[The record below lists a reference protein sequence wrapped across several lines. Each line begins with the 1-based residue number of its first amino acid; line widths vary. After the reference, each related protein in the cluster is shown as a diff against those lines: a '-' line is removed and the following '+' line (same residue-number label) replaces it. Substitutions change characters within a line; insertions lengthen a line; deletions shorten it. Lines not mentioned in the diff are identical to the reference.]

1 MEALI
6 LVRYGEIALKGHNR
20 PQFENMLVGNIQSA
34 VKPLGGKVVKRHG
47 RILVVCSPD
56 RILEVQ
62 DQLSRVFGIVSFSP
76 GVAVELDMAQIQETA
91 LEQLRETV
99 DAGTKTFKIECKRAN
114 KGFPLKSPEI
124 CAEIGGILLDALPQ
138 LKVDV
143 HHPDT
148 TVTIEIREKA
158 YVFTQILKGIG
169 GMPYKSAGKALLLLS
184 GGIDSPVAGYL
195 MARRG
200 VQIEGI
206 HFHSYPFTSERAL
219 EKVLDLGRKLAVYT
233 GRIRVH
239 SINLLEIQRAI
250 QEHCPQEEMTILSRR
265 FMMQIAERVAATR
278 SCQALITGESIGQ
291 VASQTME
298 GLTVTNSAV
307 TLPVFRP
314 LIAMDKVEIID
325 VAQRIDTFETS
336 ILPFEDCCTVFLPDR
351 VVTKPRVKNIEE
363 SQSLLDSE
371 TLIANALL
379 GVKVYDLLQE

>member
-34 VKPLGGKVVKRHG
+34 VKKLGGKVVKRHG
-47 RILVVCSPD
+47 RILVACSPE
-56 RILEVQ
+56 RTLEIQ
-62 DQLSRVFGIVSFSP
+62 DQISRVFGIVSFSP

-91 LEQLRETV
+91 LTQLRQTME
-99 DAGTKTFKIECKRAN
+99 DGAKTFKVECKRAN

-124 CAEIGGILLDALPQ
+124 CSEIGGNLLEALPQ
-138 LKVDV
+138 LRVDV

-148 TVTIEIREKA
+148 TVTVEIREKA
-158 YVFTQILKGIG
+158 YVFTQIIKGIG

-200 VQIEGI
+200 VHIEGI

-219 EKVLDLGRKLAVYT
+219 EKVMDLGRKLAVYT

-250 QEHCPQEEMTILSRR
+250 QEKCPQEEMTILSRR
-265 FMMQIAERVAATR
+265 FMMQIAERIALTR
-278 SCQALITGESIGQ
+278 NCQALITGESIGQ

-307 TLPVFRP
+307 KLPVFRP
-314 LIAMDKVEIID
+314 LIAMDKVEIIEI
-325 VAQRIDTFETS
+325 AQRIDTFETS

-351 VVTKPRVKNIEE
+351 VVTKPRVQNIED
-363 SQSLLDSE
+363 SQALLDSE
-371 TLIANALL
+371 ALISKAIE
-379 GVKVYDLLQE
+379 GVKVYDLILE

>member
-20 PQFENMLVGNIQSA
+20 PQFENMLVSSIQSA
-34 VKPLGGKVVKRHG
+34 VKKLGAKVVKRHG
-47 RILVVCSPD
+47 RILVACD
-56 RILEVQ
+56 FEKLIDVQ

-76 GVAVELDMAQIQETA
+76 GVAVELDMQEIQTAA
-91 LEQLRETV
+91 LEQLRKTV
-99 DAGTKTFKIECKRAN
+99 DAGAKTFKVETKRAN
-114 KGFPLKSPEI
+114 KGFPMKSPEI
-124 CAEIGGILLDALPQ
+124 CAEIGGDLLEALPQ
-138 LKVDV
+138 LRVDV

-158 YVFTQILKGIG
+158 YVFTEIIKGVG

-200 VQIEGI
+200 VQIEGM

-219 EKVLDLGRKLAVYT
+219 EKVMDLARKLAVYT

-250 QEHCPQEEMTILSRR
+250 QEHCPQDEMTILSRR
-265 FMMQIAERVAATR
+265 FMMQIAEKVAADR
-278 SCQALITGESIGQ
+278 GCQALITGESIGQ

-298 GLTVTNSAV
+298 GLTVTDGAV
-307 TLPVFRP
+307 SLPVFRP
-314 LIAMDKVEIID
+314 LIALDKVEIIEI
-325 VAQRIDTFETS
+325 AQRIDTFETS

-351 VVTKPRVKNIEE
+351 VVTKPRIKDIEE
-363 SQSLLDSE
+363 SQALLDSE
-371 TLIANALL
+371 SLITRAIE
-379 GVKVYDLLQE
+379 GIKVYDLFLE

>member
-20 PQFENMLVGNIQSA
+20 PQFENMLAGNIQSA
-34 VKPLGGKVVKRHG
+34 VKPLGGKVLKRHG
-47 RILVVCSPD
+47 RILVSCD
-56 RILEVQ
+56 MERISEVQ

-76 GVAVELDMAQIQETA
+76 GVAVDLDMEQIQEAA
-91 LEQLRETV
+91 LAQLRET
-99 DAGTKTFKIECKRAN
+99 AASGTRSFKVECKRAN
-114 KGFPLKSPEI
+114 KGFPMKSPEI
-124 CAEIGGILLDALPQ
+124 CAEIGGNLLEALPQ
-138 LKVDV
+138 LTVDV

-158 YVFTQILKGIG
+158 YVFTQILRGVG
-169 GMPYKSAGKALLLLS
+169 GMPYKCAGKALLLLS

-219 EKVLDLGRKLAVYT
+219 EKVLELGRKLAVYT
-233 GRIRVH
+233 GRVRVH

-250 QEHCPQEEMTILSRR
+250 QEHCPQDEMTILSRR
-265 FMMQIAERVAATR
+265 FMMQIAEKVAETR

-298 GLTVTNSAV
+298 GLTVTDGAV
-307 TLPVFRP
+307 GLPVFRP
-314 LIAMDKVEIID
+314 LIALDKVEIIEI
-325 VAQRIDTFETS
+325 AQRIDTFETS

-351 VVTKPRVKNIEE
+351 VVTKPRLKDIEA
-363 SQSLLDSE
+363 SQALLDSE
-371 TLIANALL
+371 ALIAQAIE
-379 GVKVYDLLQE
+379 GVKVYDLVNE

>member
-20 PQFENMLVGNIQSA
+20 PQFENMLVSSIQSA
-34 VKPLGGKVVKRHG
+34 VKKLGAKVVKRHG
-47 RILVVCSPD
+47 RILVACD
-56 RILEVQ
+56 FEKLMDVQ

-76 GVAVELDMAQIQETA
+76 GVAVELDMQEIQTAA
-91 LEQLRETV
+91 LEQLRKTV
-99 DAGTKTFKIECKRAN
+99 DAGAKTFKVETKRAN
-114 KGFPLKSPEI
+114 KGFPMKSPEI
-124 CAEIGGILLDALPQ
+124 CAEIGGNLLEALPQ
-138 LKVDV
+138 LRVDV
-143 HHPDT
+143 HNPDT

-158 YVFTQILKGIG
+158 YVFTEIIKGVG

-200 VQIEGI
+200 VQIEGM

-219 EKVLDLGRKLAVYT
+219 EKVMDLARKLAVYT

-250 QEHCPQEEMTILSRR
+250 QEHCPQDEMTILSRR
-265 FMMQIAERVAATR
+265 FMMQIAEKVAADR
-278 SCQALITGESIGQ
+278 GCQALITGESIGQ

-298 GLTVTNSAV
+298 GLTVTDGAV
-307 TLPVFRP
+307 SLPVFRP
-314 LIAMDKVEIID
+314 LIALDKVEIIEI
-325 VAQRIDTFETS
+325 AQRIDTFETS

-351 VVTKPRVKNIEE
+351 VVTKPRIKDIEE
-363 SQSLLDSE
+363 SQALLDSE
-371 TLIANALL
+371 SLITRAIE
-379 GVKVYDLLQE
+379 GIKVYDLFLE